1 MLAFCLKKLRVLS
14 YYFGSDIQNFR
25 RTSSS
30 WNLILSSRKLHDA
43 SSTAPPVEKKLKL
56 LDYASTR
63 QEETIERRKQLSDRK
78 TQISDALKKIDI
90 RWYVANSK
98 VDHIITKMENLHGD
112 ILPAS
117 SMYEKLVDV
126 AIDLVDVMSEA
137 GLTLSSHA
145 MQSLL
150 ETCSETDQHF
160 RVFEIYS
167 IMSRHP
173 HHFELN
179 GKICWLLVHCCVV
192 MKDFE
197 CAYKMVNELQKKY
210 FKYKT
215 TMYNA
220 IMAGYF
226 FEKNK
231 IGGLKVLK
239 QMRDA
244 NIKLDSYTF
253 SYLIENCETKEEIKK
268 YYEEMEQSGIHLTKE
283 VFVALI
289 HAYVPCGE
297 YYEEQDNKDVLWNL
311 HGELERVLLLLKELS
326 GQDWVNGCRWAIRY
340 SVQNKNLSSTI
351 ELFKQLMDYYKND
364 APERS
369 DPLYFGSK
377 KLVFNVDEAYFLM
390 LESGSTTYLQFG
402 LDLLNLIKKRA

>member
-1 MLAFCLKKLRVLS
+1 MLAFCLKELRVRS
-14 YYFGSDIQNFR
+14 YYFGSDLQNFR

-56 LDYASTR
+56 LDYASMR
-63 QEETIERRKQLSDRK
+63 QEETIERRTQLCESESDRK
-78 TQISDALKKIDI
+78 TLISDALKSIDI
-90 RWYVANSK
+90 RWYVANFK
-98 VDHIITKMENLHGD
+98 VDHIIRKMENLTGE

-117 SMYEKLVDV
+117 SMYEKLVLYYIATVDKVDV

-231 IGGLKVLK
+231 IGGLEVLK

-244 NIKLDSYTF
+244 NVKLDSYTF

-297 YYEEQDNKDVLWNL
+297 YYEERDNKDVLWNL

-326 GQDWVNGCRWAIRY
+326 GQDWVDGCRWAIRY

-351 ELFKQLMDYYKND
+351 ELFKQLKDYYKND

-377 KLVFNVDEAYFLM
+377 KLVFNVDEVSFCFLM
-390 LESGSTTYLQFG
+390 T
-402 LDLLNLIKKRA
+402 